1 MKPFAISTAALIVIL
16 TSFLTQGAHS
26 SSTLG
31 APVVAQGT
39 LQEPDKIL
47 GIEAAAQVVEFSG
60 TPKERIVST
69 PVEVQTNQSGRAY
82 QVRLDPDS
90 VDTALLTPDGV
101 LDLEL
106 RISTVKG
113 MWVTFAS
120 ARMVKTEQGL
130 TWADPIDSAAPD
142 RSARA
147 VLEGK
152 AALAGTV
159 TSPREAMVTIPSNS
173 LAPLPAIKSSG
184 HTASGWCDYKYK
196 GDSNRSTTI
205 ATSYPLGKS
214 TSWLDVSYS
223 RGGKFGLAF
232 KGDKGGFH
240 ASGTRSVDGG
250 WGAT

>member
-1 MKPFAISTAALIVIL
+1 M
-16 TSFLTQGAHS
+16 
-26 SSTLG
+26 
-31 APVVAQGT
+31 AQGT
-39 LQEPDKIL
+39 LQESDKIL

-106 RISTVKG
+106 RISTAKR

-142 RSARA
+142 RSTRA
-147 VLEGK
+147 GLNGK

-184 HTASGWCDYKYK
+184 HTASGWCD
-196 GDSNRSTTI
+196 
-205 ATSYPLGKS
+205 
-214 TSWLDVSYS
+214 
-223 RGGKFGLAF
+223 
-232 KGDKGGFH
+232 
-240 ASGTRSVDGG
+240 
-250 WGAT
+250 